1 MKLKYMLET
10 VDMGDELIAVPV
22 GEGADQISGV
32 IRLNSEGLEI
42 INLFKEEQ
50 TIETAIEILSLK
62 YDNKD
67 DMRQYVRRVVDVL
80 RDANLIDE

>member
-22 GEGADQISGV
+22 GEGADQIAGV
-32 IRLNSEGLEI
+32 IRMNSEGLEI

-50 TIETAIEILSLK
+50 TIETAIEILALK